1 MGNSAMAS
9 ACRPAYHLSV
19 EPANPAHGSGCLALV
34 PDLPG
39 WMNDGHSPEDV
50 AANGQDAIDVGIEA
64 ANDLDGPRQGIP
76 EPAWRLD
83 AAQ

>member
-1 MGNSAMAS
+1 MAS
-9 ACRPAYHLSV
+9 AGRLAYHLLV
-19 EPANPAHGSGCLALV
+19 GPVNPAHGGGCLALV
-34 PDLPG
+34 PGLSG

-50 AANGQDAIDVGIEA
+50 AANGEDAIDVGIEA

-76 EPAWRLD
+76 DPARRLVLD